1 MSDFDTNYKKADQAI
16 KDGSGFQTL
25 YQNKNKPKAKRD
37 LKDLLNKNKKLFD
50 SLGVLKQQYENNE
63 NTKDISDDEKDK
75 RIKKLDS
82 LLQKYRDLKAYEKNP
97 SEGIVKLQD
106 VELLQGR
113 DLNEQA
119 NELTGETSHTQ
130 GKSTAQMLQVLAA
143 QSRAIDQKVENEL
156 LDDVKK
162 LLLEAQN
169 QSVMI
174 KESLILTKKLN
185 EAADKTE

>member
-106 VELLQGR
+106 VELL
-113 DLNEQA
+113 
-119 NELTGETSHTQ
+119 
-130 GKSTAQMLQVLAA
+130 
-143 QSRAIDQKVENEL
+143 
-156 LDDVKK
+156 
-162 LLLEAQN
+162 
-169 QSVMI
+169 
-174 KESLILTKKLN
+174 
-185 EAADKTE
+185 